1 MRYNVWHLHPV
12 NVIVSAD
19 HMIKAVLP
27 VHCHKWHSIIIVKQ
41 ESAISIYGLLHF
53 LSHFLSFRQGG
64 HTADWNYSRPSN
76 QTIKNW
82 HVHDIYQQI
91 QIRIDLLL
99 QFPEWQAW
107 LFALWQ
113 FVRWLQFPTIDK
125 MWFSINMV
133 YFPSVL
139 TLSPGLRTLLLESRL
154 VCPLLPLPLAS
165 PPQFWMVQ
173 QIFALM
179 PCFKRTLTLLL
190 VLIIRIILSTY
201 KFFPSSYAFFIIS
214 TWSSA
219 VFAASIPP
227 PPTMSFKEA
236 FSKKEVLH
244 HAPLLL
250 LPLHTHLQVYQNCSL
265 LEDLSIWSILFLP

>member
-1 MRYNVWHLHPV
+1 MAFLY
-12 NVIVSAD
+12 
-19 HMIKAVLP
+19 
-27 VHCHKWHSIIIVKQ
+27 
-41 ESAISIYGLLHF
+41 F

-76 QTIKNW
+76 QTLKNW

-99 QFPEWQAW
+99 QFPS
-107 LFALWQ
+107 
-113 FVRWLQFPTIDK
+113 IDK

-133 YFPSVL
+133 LILIFSICPYA
-139 TLSPGLRTLLLESRL
+139 LSRSEDSSFAFSAKLGLAIKSHSF
-154 VCPLLPLPLAS
+154 LPKVAVFKGFRGHP
-165 PPQFWMVQ
+165 M
-173 QIFALM
+173 FALM

-190 VLIIRIILSTY
+190 VLIIRIILSIY

-219 VFAASIPP
+219 VFAASIPL
-227 PPTMSFKEA
+227 PPTMPFKEA
-236 FSKKEVLH
+236 FSKKEVPH

-265 LEDLSIWSILFLP
+265 LEELSIWSILFLP